1 MKHIVTILSLLMSG
15 ALFAQEQSVTLSVPG
30 MNCPV
35 CPITVKKSIEKVA
48 GVKSVNVSYDN
59 KTATVLY
66 EGQQVDVSRI
76 QKATENAGYT
86 SEVIKGNK

>member
-76 QKATENAGYT
+76 QKATENAGYP